1 MLSINDIPEVISA
14 ECIAE
19 NKHVNRLYSE
29 EKDLNTIVFQ
39 NRDGGKT
46 IYLFNEPIKYI
57 DNQGNIK
64 DKSTKIKQV
73 EQTNLSSVKT
83 DIAYIVDDNKYDP
96 QFSNRD
102 GGYSI
107 IGNSAYHVNYVS
119 FIGYYSVTPLSNH
132 YN

>member
-64 DKSTKIKQV
+64 DNI
-73 EQTNLSSVKT
+73 
-83 DIAYIVDDNKYDP
+83 IYDP